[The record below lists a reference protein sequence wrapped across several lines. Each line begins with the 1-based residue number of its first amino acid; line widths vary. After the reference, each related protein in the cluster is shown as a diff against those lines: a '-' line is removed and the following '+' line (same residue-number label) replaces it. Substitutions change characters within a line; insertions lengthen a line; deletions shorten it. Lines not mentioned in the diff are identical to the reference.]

1 MRERQSCARV
11 ECGSIYSAD
20 GRIVERPAL
29 VVDEA
34 SDALLSW
41 GEAAAVETKYLTL
54 TRRLA
59 EAGLDAGAV
68 VMITMDDLALSRE
81 EQCYVVRR
89 RVEYSASGFQSALC
103 RELRSGRD
111 PRPWLRAE
119 MARVPIDVTR

>member
-11 ECGSIYSAD
+11 ECGSIYAAD

-29 VVDEA
+29 VVDEE

-41 GEAAAVETKYLTL
+41 GEAAAVEAKYETL
-54 TRRLA
+54 TRSLA
-59 EAGLDAGAV
+59 AAGLDASAV

-89 RVEYSASGFQSALC
+89 CVEYSASGFQSALC